1 MPRWAPDGKALYFID
16 PGSGQI
22 MVVPVTTSPTFAAG
36 QPRVLFSTSGFVID
50 GFHTSFELTPDG
62 RQFLFTAPRQ
72 NNAAAVQPALVRA
85 DNWFR
90 ELEAR
95 MKQ

>member
-1 MPRWAPDGKALYFID
+1 MPRWAPDGKTLYFIE
-16 PGSGQI
+16 PGSGQV
-22 MVVPVTTSPTFAAG
+22 MSVPVTTSPTFAAG
-36 QPRVLFSTSGFVID
+36 QARGLFNASGFVID

-62 RQFLFTAPRQ
+62 RQFLFTAPHQ
-72 NNAAAVQPALVRA
+72 DNAAAAQPALVRA

-95 MKQ
+95 MQQ

>member
-16 PGSGQI
+16 PGSGQL
-22 MVVPVTTSPTFAAG
+22 MVVPVTTSPTFAAD
-36 QPRVLFSTSGFVID
+36 QPRALFSTSGFVID
-50 GFHTSFELTPDG
+50 GFHTSFELSPDG
-62 RQFLFTAPRQ
+62 RQFLFTSPRQ
-72 NNAAAVQPALVRA
+72 NNAAAAQPALVRS